1 MLVAPLLGCDKGEST
16 PRADLDTER
25 PFGSVFAQVAL
36 EVDALAPIR
45 SEGDHRSLGR
55 ERAGTSAGT
64 TATALVRVDVA
75 SARALVDSQG
85 WLIPTGG
92 TGIVAGRPVALLAH
106 ANVGKAR
113 HKVIIVHPNARQL
126 GVALV
131 LVEQRAGDLAFSA
144 GETELLID
152 LDDAR
157 ALHLE

>member
-1 MLVAPLLGCDKGEST
+1 
-16 PRADLDTER
+16 
-25 PFGSVFAQVAL
+25 
-36 EVDALAPIR
+36 
-45 SEGDHRSLGR
+45 
-55 ERAGTSAGT
+55 
-64 TATALVRVDVA
+64 
-75 SARALVDSQG
+75 
-85 WLIPTGG
+85 
-92 TGIVAGRPVALLAH
+92 LLAH

-113 HKVIIVHPNARQL
+113 HKVVKVYSNAGQL

>member
-1 MLVAPLLGCDKGEST
+1 MLVAPLVGCDKGEST
-16 PRADLDTER
+16 PRAYLDTER
-25 PFGSVFAQVAL
+25 PLGSVFAQVTL
-36 EVDALAPIR
+36 EVDALASIC

-55 ERAGTSAGT
+55 ERAGTNAIT
-64 TATALVRVDVA
+64 TTQTSVWIDIASTSPLVYPE
-75 SARALVDSQG
+75 G
-85 WLIPTGG
+85 WLVKTRG
-92 TGIVAGRPVALLAH
+92 TGVVAGRPVALLAH

-144 GETELLID
+144 GETELLIHLND
-152 LDDAR
+152 TR